1 LSTAAAFADEI
12 VAALRSVRHRQS
24 RGLGAAALSR
34 VEPESNRKDGYAMPG
49 LKVTP
54 DQLSAMGGSVARV
67 STDIRGAQQSLK
79 GQLAPL
85 FGADWSGAAAAQ
97 FTALYEQFDQ
107 HAKGLSDALDG
118 IGQLLG
124 RAGASYAEVE
134 QQIAASF
141 R

>member
-1 LSTAAAFADEI
+1 
-12 VAALRSVRHRQS
+12 
-24 RGLGAAALSR
+24 
-34 VEPESNRKDGYAMPG
+34 MPG

>member
-1 LSTAAAFADEI
+1 MS
-12 VAALRSVRHRQS
+12 
-24 RGLGAAALSR
+24 
-34 VEPESNRKDGYAMPG
+34 G

-54 DQLSAMGGSVARV
+54 DQLAALSGAVTRV
-67 STDIRGAQQSLK
+67 SVDVRGEHQNLK

-85 FGADWSGAAAAQ
+85 FGADWSGAAATQ

-107 HAKGLSDALDG
+107 HAKGMSDALDG

-124 RAGASYAEVE
+124 RAGASYADVE

>member
-1 LSTAAAFADEI
+1 
-12 VAALRSVRHRQS
+12 
-24 RGLGAAALSR
+24 
-34 VEPESNRKDGYAMPG
+34 MPG

-54 DQLSAMGGSVARV
+54 DQLSTLGGAVARV
-67 STDIRGAQQSLK
+67 SADVRGSHHGLK

-97 FTALYEQFDQ
+97 FSALYEQFDQ
-107 HAKGLSDALDG
+107 HAKGMSDALDG

-124 RAGASYAEVE
+124 RAGAAYADVE